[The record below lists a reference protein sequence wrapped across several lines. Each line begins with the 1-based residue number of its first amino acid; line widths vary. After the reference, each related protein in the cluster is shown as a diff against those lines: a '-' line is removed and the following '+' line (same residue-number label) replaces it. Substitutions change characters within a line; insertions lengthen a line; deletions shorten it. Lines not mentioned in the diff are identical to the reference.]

1 MQRKWPRGCANTPEP
16 GPQGG
21 APMARRSV
29 LQDTVPKEV
38 QRTTLCEAED
48 RYRNELMS
56 DEEQQLLRDRILR
69 LRRTLGALAR

>member
-1 MQRKWPRGCANTPEP
+1 
-16 GPQGG
+16 
-21 APMARRSV
+21 MARRSV

-56 DEEQQLLRDRILR
+56 DEAQQLLRDRILR